1 MGILGRLSTLIK
13 SNVNDVIDGMQDPA
27 KEIDQ
32 MVRDMEDSARQARSE
47 VATVMAG
54 EKQLQKRIESLAA
67 EARSWEDRAAMAVRA
82 GDDALAK
89 EALLRKAQK
98 ETEKAEA
105 EKSLQEQQVY
115 VDQLTAGLRALE
127 ARVKDVKLRQ
137 GSLREKA
144 RTTKRG
150 SSLGTGTAAFDDF
163 ERMSTKIDAVE
174 AEASLGEE
182 LGGRTASA
190 VAAERKLDEMEKKS
204 SVDDALAALKKKL
217 DG

>member
-144 RTTKRG
+144 RASKRG
-150 SSLGTGTAAFDDF
+150 SSLGTGTSAFDDF

-174 AEASLGEE
+174 AEALLGDE

-204 SVDDALAALKKKL
+204 TVDDALAALKKKL

>member
-1 MGILGRLSTLIK
+1 
-13 SNVNDVIDGMQDPA
+13 
-27 KEIDQ
+27 
-32 MVRDMEDSARQARSE
+32 
-47 VATVMAG
+47 
-54 EKQLQKRIESLAA
+54 
-67 EARSWEDRAAMAVRA
+67 MAVRA

-105 EKSLQEQQVY
+105 EKSFQEQQVY

-144 RTTKRG
+144 RASKRG
-150 SSLGTGTAAFDDF
+150 SSLGTGTSAFDDF

-174 AEASLGEE
+174 AEASLGDE

-190 VAAERKLDEMEKKS
+190 VAAERKLDEMEKNS